1 MGNFL
6 MMFISIGLAIA
17 GQLFMKQ
24 GMMMVGKFPITELL
38 PRLFSI
44 LFQPFVFL
52 GIALYGLSSIFW
64 LVVLSRIELSL
75 AYPIVS
81 ISYVIVALFSFFVF
95 KESVSL
101 IRWMGI
107 LTILLGVILVS
118 RS

>member
-24 GMMMVGKFPITELL
+24 GMMMVGKFPITELFT
-38 PRLFSI
+38 RFFAI
-44 LFQPFVFL
+44 VFQPYVFI
-52 GIALYGLSSIFW
+52 GIFLYALSSVFW

-81 ISYVIVALFSFFVF
+81 IAYVVVALFSFFVF
-95 KESVSL
+95 KENVSF
-101 IRWMGI
+101 IRWVGI
-107 LTILLGVILVS
+107 MTIILGVFLVS